1 MTNDLNRLFEL
12 VKNNE
17 IQEIKKLLHLDPAI
31 IEKSDNEGVVAIFL
45 SAKEGHL
52 ELTKY
57 LMEYSRISMNI
68 CDKHHRSILHYCAQ
82 SNNTELFAYL
92 VERISMNPLEV
103 DMDLK
108 TPLDYARE
116 NNATNIVDY
125 YKNALDIE
133 ETYKNPIV
141 TGAFP
146 DPSMIRVNDDY
157 FMVTSSFVYFPCIPI
172 LHSTDLVNWKI
183 IGHAVTD
190 PSFIDLSKMDN
201 GRGFWAPDI
210 SYNKGKFYITAT
222 YRLND
227 DEEKIRFQMVVS
239 SDKPEGPYSKPSF
252 IDEDG
257 IDPSIFTDDDG
268 RRYMLLNRGAR
279 IFEISEDATQKISE
293 PMMLWYGSNKRAPE
307 APHLLKK
314 DGYYYVFVSEGGT
327 GRGHQISVA
336 RSKEL
341 MGVYENCPYNPI
353 ITQRDENHPIQRS
366 GHGKMLQTQ
375 EGDWY
380 ISYLCG
386 RMIDQKWS
394 VLGRET
400 ALDKVTWTQDGWPIV
415 NNLKGPSG
423 ANKLPKMPK
432 NIKPTTFDYKGIYG
446 LNCDWHFVRNPIGE
460 FLEVDGDKIT
470 YIAGNKDLCEIDAR
484 NVLVQRQTEFKF
496 DASVEVKVDKNEFI
510 EDCEAGLTC
519 YYDTNSY
526 IKFFITKKN
535 NEFFVGL
542 IERIGLEEIK
552 HELKPIKFEGKLKL
566 IVKTNYLKRDFCIID
581 INGNS
586 EVLYSLD
593 EVTYLSDE
601 GVKIGKRFTGA
612 MIGVY
617 ALNKNIQKEFKV
629 VFDNFTKE

>member
-1 MTNDLNRLFEL
+1 MNLDRLFEFSKKNDIEE
-12 VKNNE
+12 VKK
-17 IQEIKKLLHLDPAI
+17 ILQIDPALA
-31 IEKSDNEGVVAIFL
+31 EKSNEEGVVAVYL
-45 SAKEGHL
+45 AAEGGHY

-57 LMEYSRISMNI
+57 YMEYSRISMNI
-68 CDKHHRSILHYCAQ
+68 WDKHHRSILHYCAK
-82 SNNTELFAYL
+82 SNNRELFAYL
-92 VERISMNPLEV
+92 VERISLNPLEV

-108 TPLDYARE
+108 TPLDYAKAS
-116 NNATNIVDY
+116 NSSNIVEY
-125 YKNALDIE
+125 YNNVLNIE
-133 ETYKNPIV
+133 ETYKNPV
-141 TGAFP
+141 VSGSFP
-146 DPSMIRVNDDY
+146 DPSMIRVGDDY

-190 PSFIDLSKMDN
+190 PSYIKLSDIDN

-210 SYNKGKFYITAT
+210 SYNNGKFYITAT

-227 DEEKIRFQMVVS
+227 DAEKIRYQMVVS
-239 SDKPEGPYSKPSF
+239 SEKAEGPYSKPSF

-279 IFEISEDATQKISE
+279 IFEISEDGTEKIGEAS
-293 PMMLWYGSNKRAPE
+293 MLWYGSNKRAPE

-341 MGVYENCPYNPI
+341 MGVYESCPYNPI
-353 ITQRDENHPIQRS
+353 LMQRDENHPIQRS
-366 GHGKMLQTQ
+366 GHGKMLKTQ
-375 EGDWY
+375 EGEWY

-400 ALDKVTWTQDGWPIV
+400 ALDKVTWTSDGWPIV

-423 ANKLPKMPK
+423 ASKLPLMPK
-432 NIKPTTFDYKGIYG
+432 NINPSTFNYKGIFG
-446 LNCDWHFVRNPIGE
+446 LNCDWHFVRNPVGE
-460 FLEVDGDKIT
+460 FIETDGDKIIYT
-470 YIAGNKDLCEIDAR
+470 AGNKDLYEMNAR
-484 NVLVQRQTEFKF
+484 NVLVQRQTKF
-496 DASVEVKVDKNEFI
+496 TFSTSVDVVVDNNEFF
-510 EDCEAGLTC
+510 ENCESGITC

-526 IKFFITKKN
+526 IKFFITKKEN
-535 NEFFVGL
+535 KFFVGL
-542 IERIGLEEIK
+542 TERIGLEEIR
-552 HELKPIKFEGKLKL
+552 HDLVPIDYNGEYKL
-566 IVKTNYLKRDFCIID
+566 IVNTDYLKREFCILD
-581 INGNS
+581 SKGES
-586 EVLYSLD
+586 KVLYSLD
-593 EVTYLSDE
+593 NVYYLSDE

-617 ALNKNIQKEFKV
+617 ALSEKDDNRFKV
-629 VFDNFTKE
+629 VFDNFNNY